1 KYDVD
6 AGHIGTLGGS
16 AGGHLVLILGLTA
29 GVAEFEGSG
38 PNRDQSS
45 AVQCVVDEYG
55 PTDFTQS
62 YSKSVDAAEV
72 LPKWLGGDLDHDRP
86 AHIHASPLNWVTPR
100 AAPVLALHGRA
111 DAYVAY

>member
-1 KYDVD
+1 M
-6 AGHIGTLGGS
+6 
-16 AGGHLVLILGLTA
+16 LGLTA
-29 GVAEFEGSG
+29 GVEEFEGSG

-72 LPKWLGGDLDHDRP
+72 LPKFLGGDLDHERL
-86 AHIHASPLNWVTPR
+86 AHIRSSPLNWVTPECGAGAGDPR
-100 AAPVLALHGRA
+100 HGG
-111 DAYVAY
+111 